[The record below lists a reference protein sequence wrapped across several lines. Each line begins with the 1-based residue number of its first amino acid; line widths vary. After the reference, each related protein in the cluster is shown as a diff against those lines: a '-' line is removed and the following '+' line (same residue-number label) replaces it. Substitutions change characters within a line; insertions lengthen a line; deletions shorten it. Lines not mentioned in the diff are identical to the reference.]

1 MSPTPSGRDRRA
13 NPFRLIAGGLS
24 EDAPRSPVP
33 ASRTAQELSLPPER
47 SSARLARHWVIHTIA
62 AAGVTGSQ
70 NQVVELLTAEVVANA
85 AVHGPADGSIRVR
98 AWTDA
103 DHVYVSVSDD
113 SSTSPVVRHPEPAAA
128 SGRGMALVQALAS
141 DWGVEVGPDG
151 KTVWFCMELEDE
163 DY

>member
-1 MSPTPSGRDRRA
+1 MSAPGRGGRP
-13 NPFRLIAGGLS
+13 NPFRLINGGLS

-33 ASRTAQELSLPPER
+33 ASDAHEELSLPAQR
-47 SSARLARHWVIHTIA
+47 SSARIARHWVIHTIA

-85 AVHGPADGSIRVR
+85 AVHGPSDGSIRVR

-103 DHVYVSVSDD
+103 RHVYVSASDD
-113 SSTSPVVRHPEPAAA
+113 SSASPVVQHPELAAA

-141 DWGVEVGPDG
+141 DWGVEIGPGG
-151 KTVWFCMELEDE
+151 KTVWFSMELED
-163 DY
+163 DDL